1 VVAVLFFCVLAA
13 LSTYPLV
20 WNLATHLPGE
30 GVSDNAMFLWN
41 FWWMRVARA
50 SGASYFATPYLFAPQ
65 GVDLTL
71 HTHAALP
78 AFAGATALGAMPPL
92 AALNLTTLIGL
103 TLNGVAAYWL
113 AWRLTCDRAAAVLAG
128 VLFGF
133 SPYVAAHMLG
143 HFNLVHAWPLPLFA
157 LAYKRM
163 LQQPTGGRASRLG
176 AVFAAIIAG
185 VVLGATFYIDYYY
198 VVFQIALALLLSAC
212 SALHLSVESESGTRT
227 AGWVVRL
234 VDGLIALDLVVILL
248 IWLTG
253 GFSVQLGPIRISS
266 TETFNPRQILWLLV
280 VLAVWLR
287 VNPRIRVHRSTNPA
301 PDVAGHLA
309 LAAVALALASP
320 VVLQAIRIVEAGQYV
335 GQQYFWRSAPQGI
348 DLATLLMG
356 HPFHAITGAPAR
368 HLYETLGIDVVES
381 GAWLGIVALGLTG
394 YVVRKHWH
402 ERSVRTWTVVAGAF
416 LVWAAGSHTY
426 VAGQN
431 TGMIMPATLL
441 RFVPFV
447 ANARIPGR
455 AMVVVYLALA
465 VLAAIGVTGWRRR
478 SSRPAL
484 VAAAVLTLAL
494 IEVLPTPLPLVRVVC
509 PPLYQT
515 LRERPERGAVVE
527 LPLGIGDGFG
537 ALTRIDHRVLSCQ
550 PVHGRPLVGGVI
562 ARLPPNV
569 IASYRADPL
578 IATWIR
584 LSEPRPGTIADA
596 PPADSDVARD
606 RLQANGIDFV
616 VLIKSLASPELT
628 AHVRDV
634 LPLEPIA
641 SDEERTLFVIRS
653 SPAVRAFEGD
663 GPQKWP

>member
-1 VVAVLFFCVLAA
+1 VVAVLFFCALAV

-30 GVSDNAMFLWN
+30 HVSDNALFVWN

-50 SGASYFATPYLFAPQ
+50 SGASYFATPYLFAPH

-78 AFAGATALGAMPPL
+78 AFAGATALGAMSIL
-92 AALNLTTLIGL
+92 AALNLTTLVGL
-103 TLNGVAAYWL
+103 ALNGVAAYWL

-133 SPYVAAHMLG
+133 SPYIAAHMLG

-157 LAYKRM
+157 LAYNRM
-163 LQQPTGGRASRLG
+163 LQPPAGSASRLG
-176 AVFAAIIAG
+176 PISAAVIAG
-185 VVLGATFYIDYYY
+185 VVLGTTFYIDYYY

-212 SALHLSVESESGTRT
+212 SVLRLSVEFKSGTRA
-227 AGWVVRL
+227 AGWVVKL
-234 VDGLIALDLVVILL
+234 VDGLIALDLVIILL

-253 GFSVQLGPIRISS
+253 GFSAQFGPIRISS

-280 VLAVWLR
+280 FLTVWLR
-287 VNPRIRVHRSTNPA
+287 VNPRIRLQRSTSSA
-301 PDVAGHLA
+301 PHAAGHLA
-309 LAAVALALASP
+309 MAAVALALASP
-320 VVLQAIRIVEAGQYV
+320 VVLKAIQMVEAGQYV
-335 GQQYFWRSAPQGI
+335 GQRYFWRSAPQGI
-348 DLATLLMG
+348 DFATVLMG
-356 HPFHAITGAPAR
+356 HPFHAVTGAPAR
-368 HLYETLGIDVVES
+368 RLYETLDIDVVES
-381 GAWLGIVALGLTG
+381 GAWLGIVALGLTC
-394 YVVRKHWH
+394 YVVRKHWQ
-402 ERSVRTWTVVAGAF
+402 ETSVRTWTVVAAAF

-441 RFVPFV
+441 RLVPFV

-465 VLAAIGVTGWRRR
+465 VLAAIGATGWRRR
-478 SSRPAL
+478 SGRPAL
-484 VAAAVLTLAL
+484 VAAGVLTLAL

-550 PVHGRPLVGGVI
+550 PVHGRPLVGGVV

-569 IASYRADPL
+569 IASYRSDPL

-584 LSEPRPGTIADA
+584 LSEPRPGTIADG
-596 PPADSDVARD
+596 PPADRTVARD

-628 AHVRDV
+628 AHVREV
-634 LPLEPIA
+634 LPLEPID
-641 SDEERTLFVIRS
+641 SDEERTLFVIRGG
-653 SPAVRAFEGD
+653 PAAGGFETD
-663 GPQKWP
+663 GPQRWP